1 MRGRREPDCWGLPM
15 LQPHEEL
22 DADNDSLLLL
32 RLMMLA
38 LIQLKFKG
46 PGLPWC
52 FLEHPE
58 DPKLCS
64 KSPNASRCSTIW
76 QTQAVRCWCKSLG
89 LATIHFDQCQLGQCV
104 AKSTV
109 LATDLPLR
117 HCWYGLRAWATQETI
132 RGHFQ

>member
-1 MRGRREPDCWGLPM
+1 MVSKTCWGLPM

-22 DADNDSLLLL
+22 DTDNDSVLLL

-38 LIQLKFKG
+38 HIIQLKFKG

-52 FLEHPE
+52 FLERPE

-64 KSPNASRCSTIW
+64 KTPNASRCSTIW
-76 QTQAVRCWCKSLG
+76 QTQAVRGWCKSVG

-109 LATDLPLR
+109 LVWPAHMGHTRNHPRPLPV
-117 HCWYGLRAWATQETI
+117 I
-132 RGHFQ
+132 